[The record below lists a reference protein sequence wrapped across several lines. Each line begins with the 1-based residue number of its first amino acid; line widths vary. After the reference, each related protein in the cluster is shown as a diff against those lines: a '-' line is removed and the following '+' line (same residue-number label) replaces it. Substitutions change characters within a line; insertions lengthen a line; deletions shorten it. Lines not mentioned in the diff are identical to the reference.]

1 MSRLLVVGTGRC
13 GTRYASHVLRAAGVE
28 CGHEQVYTFRV
39 ALGIRQPR
47 WATFTADSSWL
58 AVPPLPVAEAR
69 TLLLVRHPLDV
80 VHSMLALGWFADDQ
94 RKDVA
99 RVIYRHR
106 PQIRAEATRPD
117 KALAM
122 WVHWNTCALPYA
134 HAVVRFEDMVRDPAA
149 LLAPAG
155 VTARPSREAVAQ
167 IAADPEKTNAKTV
180 KKVPT
185 PRPEWGGFRPG
196 LAQAALRVAA
206 MFGYQEG

>member
-13 GTRYASHVLRAAGVE
+13 GTRYASHVLQASGVR

-58 AVPPLPVAEAR
+58 AVPSLPVKAR
-69 TLLLVRHPLDV
+69 TILLVRHPLDV
-80 VHSMLALGWFADDQ
+80 VHSMLQLGWFADDQ

-99 RVIYRHR
+99 KVIYRHR

-155 VTARPSREAVAQ
+155 VTGRPTAAALEE
-167 IAADPEKTNAKTV
+167 ILADPARVNTKDD
-180 KKVPT
+180 KKVPVPRLKWT
-185 PRPEWGGFRPG
+185 DFRPE
-196 LAQAALRVAA
+196 LAHAAADLLPA
-206 MFGYQEG
+206 FGYREA

>member
-13 GTRYASHVLRAAGVE
+13 GTRYASHVLSAAGVR
-28 CGHEQVYTFRV
+28 CGHEQVFTFRV

-58 AVPPLPVAEAR
+58 AVPSLPVKAR
-69 TLLLVRHPLDV
+69 TILLVRHPLDV
-80 VHSMLALGWFADDQ
+80 VHSMLQLGWFADDQ

-122 WVHWNTCALPYA
+122 WLHWNTCALPYA
-134 HAVVRFEDMVRDPAA
+134 HAVVRFEDMTRDPRA

-155 VTARPSREAVAQ
+155 VTGRPTAAALEE
-167 IAADPEKTNAKTV
+167 ILADPARVNTKDDKKT
-180 KKVPT
+180 PT
-185 PRPEWGGFRPG
+185 PRPKWTDFRPE
-196 LAQAALRVAA
+196 LARAALRVAA
-206 MFGYQEG
+206 MFGYREA

>member
-13 GTRYASHVLRAAGVE
+13 GTRYASHVLQASGVR
-28 CGHEQVYTFRV
+28 CGHEQVFTFRV

-58 AVPPLPVAEAR
+58 AVPSLPVKAR
-69 TLLLVRHPLDV
+69 TILLVRHPLDV
-80 VHSMLALGWFADDQ
+80 VHSMLQLGWFADDK

-106 PQIRAEATRPD
+106 PVIQAETTRPD

-134 HAVVRFEDMVRDPAA
+134 FDVVRFEDMVRDPAA

-155 VTARPSREAVAQ
+155 VTGRPTAAALAE
-167 IAADPEKTNAKTV
+167 ILADPARVNTKDDKKTL
-180 KKVPT
+180 T
-185 PRPEWGGFRPG
+185 PRPAWDDFRPE
-196 LAQAALRVAA
+196 LARAALRTAS
-206 MFGYQEG
+206 MFGYREA